1 VAAEVAGFVGGI
13 SGLREFLK
21 EHKGAINYDLQ
32 TKRGLTVW
40 DVGRTFGWA
49 DFRDF
54 VEWLPPT
61 GESAVW
67 RARKPQS
74 WWVSPEIKFLT
85 TAIHVLELANWQRGG
100 GRKGGGQK
108 PQPIRLPED
117 REVTVKNPEVLAEK
131 RRAQA
136 EHLQRRREERKKRKR
151 R

>member
-1 VAAEVAGFVGGI
+1 MAAEVAGVPGGI

-32 TKRGLTVW
+32 KTGRTVW
-40 DVGRTFGWA
+40 DVGRTLGWA
-49 DFRDF
+49 DFKDF

-61 GESAVW
+61 GESALW

-74 WWVSPEIKFLT
+74 WWVTPEIKFLT

-100 GRKGGGQK
+100 GRKGGGVK

-117 REVTVKNPEVLAEK
+117 REVKIKDPETLAEK
-131 RRAQA
+131 RRQQA
-136 EHLQRRREERKKRKR
+136 EHLQRRREARKKKKR